1 MTADRNPAYLVS
13 SGGAHPDPADLP
25 LYAMQLLAAGAA
37 SSIAAH
43 LSRCEECRAELARI
57 HGDLASVAMTVDLDT
72 PSAHARQRL
81 LGQVAR
87 EVKARPAA
95 APAPAQPDAAP
106 RPLAV
111 PSFGRTTSSMD
122 ESKPKRGTRL
132 IVLTGIGWA
141 AAAVLC
147 LVSGLLLHD
156 REDLRKDLGTQDDQL
171 ARLDADAASA
181 HRLMDALTDPGAMR
195 VAMHQPAT
203 TKPQAVPSGGVTYN
217 PLKGS
222 LIFLAANMDRL
233 EEDKT
238 YELWI
243 IPADNSAP
251 IPAGTFHPDQQ
262 GNASV
267 IMPDLPRG
275 IAAKAFGI
283 TIEPEGGSQ
292 IPTMPLVL
300 FGN

>member
-1 MTADRNPAYLVS
+1 MTADRNTAFLVS
-13 SGGAHPDPADLP
+13 SGGAHPDPADLA
-25 LYAMQLLAAGAA
+25 LYAMQLVAGDAAA
-37 SSIAAH
+37 SIAGH
-43 LSRCEECRAELARI
+43 LSRCAECRAELARFE
-57 HGDLASVAMTVDLDT
+57 GDLALTALAVDLET
-72 PSAHARQRL
+72 PSAQARQRL

-87 EVKARPAA
+87 EVRVRPAA
-95 APAPAQPDAAP
+95 APAPEPVAVP
-106 RPLAV
+106 RPVAV
-111 PSFGRTTSSMD
+111 PTFGRPAIGMD

-132 IVLTGIGWA
+132 IVLTGLGWA
-141 AAAVLC
+141 AAAALC

-156 REDLRKDLGTQDDQL
+156 REDLHKDLASQDDEL
-171 ARLDADAASA
+171 ARLDTDAASA

-203 TKPQAVPSGGVTYN
+203 ERPQAVPSGGVTYN

-222 LIFLAANMDRL
+222 LVFLAANMERL
-233 EEDKT
+233 EADKT

-243 IPADNSAP
+243 IPADNTAP
-251 IPAGTFHPDQQ
+251 MAAGTFHPDQR

-275 IAAKAFGI
+275 IVAKGFGI
-283 TIEPEGGSQ
+283 TVEPEGGSQ

-300 FGN
+300 FGS